1 MNYRAHCAGFRPYL
15 LHFSWRPR
23 SAAPAIASAQSV
35 SVTLLSSSSY
45 SGAATGSFYVVGGVR
60 NDTPDPARYVQ
71 VKATFYDVAGAA
83 VASSFAFTDIG
94 VIAPEGKSPFRII
107 LFADE
112 GANVIASYKLAIEW
126 HKAIAKPAALK
137 LSIDRGYYS
146 SAGSYNLVGEVA
158 NDGESTASGAKVAA
172 AFYDSAGKVVDEGFV
187 FADPSSIPPGE
198 NAFFDIFVVD
208 ANPNIASFSANA
220 ESREYSMAPSNAPSP
235 KLPAT
240 GPAITVGLDKESY
253 RFGETIRIA
262 GKVSGLMPSERFAVI
277 EILYPGGVLYDR
289 KTVLVGK
296 VGTEEEKSFERS
308 YQFFSTSDMEG
319 KTFTVR
325 ATYVSSS
332 ATSSFAYAGQLAA
345 EAARQ
350 PDAEKQLDANLKLSA
365 SLGEKSKIMMLSLKN
380 PKGSKAKAYELHLSL
395 PAGMIKSASA
405 PKGWQ
410 ADVDGHMVKFTTDG
424 APIKAGK
431 SAKFRIAVSET
442 IVSVDWDA
450 FDANDA
456 NISSKTTGVKIRK

>member
-1 MNYRAHCAGFRPYL
+1 MASAL
-15 LHFSWRPR
+15 L
-23 SAAPAIASAQSV
+23 AAPAVANAQSG

-45 SGAATGSFYVVGGVR
+45 SSVATGSFYVFGEVR

-71 VKATFYDVAGAA
+71 VKATCYDAAGAA

-94 VIAPEGKSPFRII
+94 VIAPGEKSPFRII

-112 GANVIASYKLAIEW
+112 GANRASSFKLAIEW
-126 HKAIAKPAALK
+126 HKAIVKPAALK

-146 SAGSYNLVGEVA
+146 SAGSYHLVGEVT
-158 NDGESTASGAKVAA
+158 NDGESTASWAKVAA
-172 AFYDSAGKVVDEGFV
+172 AFYDSAGKVVDEGFT
-187 FADPSSIPPGE
+187 FADPSTLPPGDS
-198 NAFFDIFVVD
+198 AFFNIFVVD

-220 ESREYSMAPSNAPSP
+220 ESKEYSVAPNSAPAP

-240 GPAITVGLDKESY
+240 GPAITLGLDKESY
-253 RFGETIRIA
+253 LFGETIRIA

-296 VGTEEEKSFERS
+296 VGDEEEKSFERS
-308 YQFFSTSDMEG
+308 YQFFSTPDMEG

-325 ATYVSSS
+325 GSYVSSS
-332 ATSSFAYAGQLAA
+332 ATSSFAYAGQLAG
-345 EAARQ
+345 EATRQ
-350 PDAEKQLDANLKLSA
+350 PSVEKQLDANLKLSA

-395 PAGMIKSASA
+395 PAGIINSASV

-410 ADVDGHMVKFTTDG
+410 ADIDGHVVKFTTDA

-431 SAKFRIAVSET
+431 NAKFRIAVSET

-450 FDANDA
+450 FDVNDA